1 MALIQRY
8 TTELSTRAATS
19 RQIHDDTQSVGQVLN
34 DVAAI
39 KRQDEDEKLYLHSL
53 NNRLE
58 ELLHDLNDLEIA
70 NKKLRDDL
78 NLLITNWG
86 IGGENRVRFLQEL
99 DEIIR
104 RLGEQNRHKIIF
116 HAQAKIFD
124 EQTQL
129 IDRVTAVFIDVLNLY
144 RDKSQILFDLTNELE
159 EELRK
164 IRLRL
169 DISNAQV
176 KSHDDDYQKELEKF
190 RSYLSEWSQLALDK
204 QNLLNEIQSLKER
217 YNLRLAYNQEEI
229 NEWQRLLNR
238 ISQESKNYYR
248 DYLDTIK
255 QKIQIDYEQMAKEQQ
270 MDVEVQLKARLKEIQ
285 DKIDMGLPI
294 DENDERRRRE
304 ETQRFESRLDENTK
318 ENDRLQNDYRIL
330 AEEIQHKRRA
340 LQDLENELRNKA
352 RKHAEQHARLEHDT
366 DLTRAE
372 YYTLKDELDKLAY
385 TLRFSVE
392 EELKVYEA
400 LLNSLH
406 RKKEERLAIDDSKY
420 RQPTTTTTTT
430 KRYFDTISSGGES
443 AGFPRSQSDLSETT
457 RKFTTLTDIDDS
469 TKYRPP
475 PQPLLTDT
483 TVTTTKTIKQQ
494 NDNTIPTIRIDEAEK
509 PSNNWTYETVS
520 SGTTSSIRSESTD
533 RDRSAERTIIPSR
546 TDADRYGVQQSLLD
560 QNRTTTTTKRTTRR
574 FGHGS
579 TGQQSTG
586 ININRREQEVTSAIP
601 EVDEKFLQSRVHIT
615 RKYKGNILIKFVDV
629 NGRFVEI
636 ENTGNQPRDL
646 TGWYIERTVDGRRI
660 DYKFPVY
667 ELGPQTTVRIYGNY
681 HRPSPLGSDDQHLQ
695 LIAPNFY
702 DWGNGREMRT
712 ELFNPED
719 IGKALFEQTIK
730 D

>member
-8 TTELSTRAATS
+8 TTELSVRAATS
-19 RQIHDDTQSVGQVLN
+19 RQIHDDIQSVGQVLN
-34 DVAAI
+34 DVAAV
-39 KRQDEDEKLYLHSL
+39 KRQDEDEKRYFHSL

-58 ELLHDLNDLEIA
+58 DLLHDLNGLEIA

-99 DEIIR
+99 DEIIQ
-104 RLGEQNRHKIIF
+104 RLGEQNRHKITF

-124 EQTQL
+124 EETQV

-164 IRLRL
+164 IRFRL

-204 QNLLNEIQSLKER
+204 QNLLNEIQSLKEC

-255 QKIQIDYEQMAKEQQ
+255 QKIQIDYEQMAKDQQ
-270 MDVEVQLKARLKEIQ
+270 MDVEIQLKTRLKEIQ

-294 DENDERRRRE
+294 DENAERRRRE
-304 ETQRFESRLDENTK
+304 EIQRFESRLDENTK
-318 ENDRLQNDYRIL
+318 EHDRLQNDYRIL
-330 AEEIQHKRRA
+330 AEEIQHKRRI

-366 DLTRAE
+366 DLTRTE

-406 RKKEERLAIDDSKY
+406 RKKEEHPAIDDSKY
-420 RQPTTTTTTT
+420 RQATITTT

-443 AGFPRSQSDLSETT
+443 AGFPRSQSDISETT
-457 RKFTTLTDIDDS
+457 RKFIPQTNIDDS
-469 TKYRPP
+469 TQYRPTP
-475 PQPLLTDT
+475 SSLLADT
-483 TVTTTKTIKQQ
+483 TSTTKTIKRQS
-494 NDNTIPTIRIDEAEK
+494 DNTIPAVRKDEVDR

-520 SGTTSSIRSESTD
+520 SGTASSIRSESTD
-533 RDRSAERTIIPSR
+533 RDRSTERTIIPTR
-546 TDADRYGVQQSLLD
+546 TDTDRYGVQQSLLD
-560 QNRTTTTTKRTTRR
+560 QNRTTTTTTRTTRR

-579 TGQQSTG
+579 TGQQATG
-586 ININRREQEVTSAIP
+586 ININRREQEVTSTIP

-681 HRPSPLGSDDQHLQ
+681 HRPSPSGDDDHHLQ

-702 DWGNGREMRT
+702 DWGNGREMHT

-719 IGKALFEQTIK
+719 VGKALFEQTIK